1 MKPVDKKAN
10 PGLAKLPTKVRNK
23 MGYMKHG
30 GTVHEDTKAMMHGG
44 EMKTMMKGG
53 EMKATKATRQGRAM
67 LPGKMS
73 KNLPMIAAQSAYQ
86 KGGEAKATAYDK
98 KQDKKMTAHASTP
111 AKTAHKKMGGMM
123 KKMGGMMKKNKC

>member
-1 MKPVDKKAN
+1 M
-10 PGLAKLPTKVRNK
+10 
-23 MGYMKHG
+23 MHG
-30 GTVHEDTKAMMHGG
+30 GTVHKDTKAMMH
-44 EMKTMMKGG
+44 GG

-98 KQDKKMTAHASTP
+98 KQDKKMTDHASTP

-123 KKMGGMMKKNKC
+123 KKTGGMMKKNKC

>member
-1 MKPVDKKAN
+1 MKPVDKKTN

-44 EMKTMMKGG
+44 EMK
-53 EMKATKATRQGRAM
+53 ATKATRQGRAM

-73 KNLPMIAAQSAYQ
+73 KNLPMIAAQTAYQ

-123 KKMGGMMKKNKC
+123 KKNKC